1 MEILSRIIGRM
12 VEGDY
17 LVGLMVEGGNRRFSE
32 IYLLFSDDTIIL
44 CEANPLH
51 TGYMWCVL
59 CFEAVSGLRVGLSKS
74 EIVLVDNVNDVS
86 RLASLLGCKVGC
98 LPITYLGLPLGS
110 FKAREV

>member
-1 MEILSRIIGRM
+1 MIDVNPSKSLGSSKGLRQGEPLSPILFILVMEILSRIIGRM

-51 TGYMWCVL
+51 FGYMWCVL
-59 CFEAVSGLRVGLSKS
+59 CLKQFRV
-74 EIVLVDNVNDVS
+74 
-86 RLASLLGCKVGC
+86 
-98 LPITYLGLPLGS
+98 
-110 FKAREV
+110 